1 MNKVICEAEYK
12 SLRDELISRNTIINS
27 QASTALATIIS
38 AWAAGFVFR
47 MSIISNKIAFSDE
60 LEEMA
65 MRYLSTA
72 IFIIPILFFVPLA
85 VKSGE
90 NLIQIASISTYIRVF
105 YEYPT
110 MKNEKSWNWESANN
124 LLSNANVDRK
134 NRSFLMKFFNLEYT
148 VLAICTFFIYVY
160 LNAIDFNKIY
170 SNLVRT
176 QQVYSIQFVLYLM
189 GNIILVILSILGIYV
204 IYRSSCMKYTLMK
217 ATEEYVDEYIKV
229 ALQRKIISKN
239 EVLDAHDKLNPMKQ
253 LD

>member
-1 MNKVICEAEYK
+1 M
-12 SLRDELISRNTIINS
+12 ISRNTIINS
-27 QASTALATIIS
+27 QASTALVTIIS
-38 AWAAGFVFR
+38 AWTAGFAFR
-47 MSIISNKIAFSDE
+47 MSIISNKTPFSDA
-60 LEEMA
+60 LEEMS
-65 MRYLSTA
+65 MRYLSTV

-134 NRSFLMKFFNLEYT
+134 NQSFLMKFFNLEYT
-148 VLAICTFFIYVY
+148 VLAICTFLIYIY
-160 LNAIDFNKIY
+160 LNVIDFNRIY

-189 GNIILVILSILGIYV
+189 GNVILVILSILGIYV

-217 ATEEYVDEYIKV
+217 ATEEYVDKYIEV
-229 ALQRKIISKN
+229 ALQRKIISKK
-239 EVLDAHDKLNPMKQ
+239 EALDAHDKLNPMKQ
-253 LD
+253 LN